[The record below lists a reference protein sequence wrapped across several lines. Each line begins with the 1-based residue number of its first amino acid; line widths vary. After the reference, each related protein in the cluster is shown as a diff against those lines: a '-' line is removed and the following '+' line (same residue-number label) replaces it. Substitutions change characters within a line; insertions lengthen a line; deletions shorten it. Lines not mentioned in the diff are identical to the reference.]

1 MELRQLKYFKAAC
14 ELQNFSEAA
23 RALFISQST
32 LSQQIKQLEDELDV
46 LLFDRIGKRVVPT
59 EAGLAFLPYAAK
71 ALYDAEDGKQII
83 RDLKGIETG
92 VLHIGVTYS
101 MSPLLITAL
110 GMFTKTYPKVKVDVC
125 FATSEELLE
134 RLEANHLDFVLSFK
148 PEGTSEGFETLS
160 LFSSRLRF
168 VVHRSHPLAG
178 LSSITLKR
186 LAETPLVLPGKG
198 FVTRKKVDELCR
210 TYRLDLTVGVEMN
223 DVHTIIH
230 TLRAGY
236 WATILTQAAVRGEE
250 DLVQIPILCADKLTS
265 EGCLFWAQG
274 NYRKKSAL
282 AFADFCRRRSETGE
296 NETGRRM
303 PAGLKNDKGKK
314 RWTALPRNPCRII
327 NFVL

>member
-101 MSPLLITAL
+101 MSPLLIAAL
-110 GMFTKTYPKVKVDVC
+110 TRFTKTYPKVKVDIS

-148 PEGTSEGFETLS
+148 PEGFETLP
-160 LFSSRLRF
+160 LFSSRLNF
-168 VVHRSHPLAG
+168 IVHRSHPLAG

-186 LAETPLVLPGKG
+186 LCETPLVLPGQG
-198 FVTRKKVDELCR
+198 FATRKKVDELCR
-210 TYRLDLTVGVEMN
+210 IQHLELTVGVEMN

-230 TLRAGY
+230 TLREGY

-250 DLVQIPILCADKLTS
+250 DLVQIPILCADALAS

-282 AFADFCRRRSETGE
+282 AFADFLQKTVENGGE
-296 NETGRRM
+296 
-303 PAGLKNDKGKK
+303 
-314 RWTALPRNPCRII
+314 
-327 NFVL
+327 

>member
-101 MSPLLITAL
+101 MSPLLIAAL
-110 GMFTKTYPKVKVDVC
+110 TRFTKTYPKVKVDIS

-148 PEGTSEGFETLS
+148 PEGTSEGFETLP
-160 LFSSRLRF
+160 LFSSRLNF
-168 VVHRSHPLAG
+168 IVHRSHPLAG

-186 LAETPLVLPGKG
+186 LCETPLVLPGQG
-198 FVTRKKVDELCR
+198 FAT
-210 TYRLDLTVGVEMN
+210 
-223 DVHTIIH
+223 
-230 TLRAGY
+230 GY

-250 DLVQIPILCADKLTS
+250 DLVQIPILCADALAS

-282 AFADFCRRRSETGE
+282 AFADFLQKTVENGGE
-296 NETGRRM
+296 
-303 PAGLKNDKGKK
+303 
-314 RWTALPRNPCRII
+314 
-327 NFVL
+327 